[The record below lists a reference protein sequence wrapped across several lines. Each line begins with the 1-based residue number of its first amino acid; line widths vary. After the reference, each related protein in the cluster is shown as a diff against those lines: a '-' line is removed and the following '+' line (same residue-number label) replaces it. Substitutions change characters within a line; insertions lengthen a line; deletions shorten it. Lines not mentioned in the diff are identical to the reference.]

1 MNLSEAIRT
10 INESSARLNIAVG
23 LIQDAWHRLDDDSP
37 GFPGG
42 HEGSGNSSTQ
52 PERTELARDQ
62 AYSDL
67 RTLKAALRDNLRTS
81 TQVYDIASRW
91 GVRRMEVEGQLPVEW
106 CRSCH
111 RDNKH
116 CEPTAHGRYKD
127 LCRFCGD
134 WNAAH
139 KALPPHEIIEARHRG
154 MRITSVMVQRAIAK
168 QREEK
173 AQQKAKAKKAK
184 KAS

>member
-10 INESSARLNIAVG
+10 LNESAARINIAVG

-42 HEGSGNSSTQ
+42 HEGSGSGASQ
-52 PERTELARDQ
+52 PERTDLARDQ
-62 AYSDL
+62 AYADL
-67 RTLKAALRDNLRTS
+67 RALKQALQENLRSS
-81 TQVYDIASRW
+81 TRIYDVASRW
-91 GVRRMEVEGQLPVEW
+91 GIRSVEVEGQLPVEW
-106 CRSCH
+106 CASCY

-116 CEPTAHGRYKD
+116 CEPTAHGRYKG

-134 WNAAH
+134 WRAAH
-139 KALPPHEIIEARHRG
+139 KIVPPLEIIEARHRG
-154 MRITSVMVQRAIAK
+154 RRITSVMVQRALAQ
-168 QREEK
+168 QRIEQ
-173 AQQKAKAKKAK
+173 AQQKQKAKK